1 MLLTYCWVQS
11 GIPRYGIGTNIYPP
25 MVRPLNGLFE
35 QIAAAGG
42 VSAMYYGRE
51 PLRDAARPGSLR
63 FAGYLNAYAEDVTIP
78 MFFLGKRFAAGE
90 ALEGV
95 SILDLTPTIAD
106 ILNVNPAPGWEGKS
120 PAESVFPSKIS
131 FCTLRRLHGFPGR
144 YFCHNSMNTFHFPV
158 GDGDISRKFLS
169 YSAE

>member
-11 GIPRYGIGTNIYPP
+11 GIPRHALWRERNRGVSGRRAPTRHGIGTNIYTP

-42 VSAMYYGRE
+42 VSAMYYGWE

-63 FAGYLNAYAEDVTIP
+63 FAGC
-78 MFFLGKRFAAGE
+78 
-90 ALEGV
+90 
-95 SILDLTPTIAD
+95 
-106 ILNVNPAPGWEGKS
+106 LNVNPAPGWEGKS